1 MFQTFL
7 KDSRIYK
14 PDEILD
20 VLEKIKPYLSIAQS
34 NNKKQYYNIP
44 CAFDIETSSFY
55 ELKNGQ
61 TVPKIKY
68 ERTKK
73 GKRKTGTAH
82 TGKKVAIM
90 YEWTFGIFGL
100 TIIGR
105 TWEEFIKMLNIIATE
120 LELLNYDDKENK
132 SCKVL
137 LIYTHNLGYEFQFLR
152 HWLKWKKVF
161 SVDTR
166 EPVYALTRNGFEFRC
181 SYILSGYSLENL
193 ASELRDYKIEKLVGY
208 LDYSKIR
215 HSKTILTED
224 ELAYCVN
231 DVKVVMEYIHET
243 IERDGDITK
252 IPLTNTGYVRRY
264 CRDICLADSNYRK
277 TISNLTM
284 TEEEYDLAKW
294 AFQGGFTH
302 ANSYHARKEVN
313 NMESDDYISAYP
325 YNLVAGYYPMSKG
338 ERIYIKTWDTLK
350 YNLEH
355 YCCLF
360 VLEMYGVESKFH
372 YESYIS
378 ESKCKQLKNAIINN
392 GRVVSADHLIIACT
406 ELDFEIIR
414 AVYTAEKWRVGHF
427 WRYQRGLLP
436 LTIVNAILKLYKDKT
451 TYKNVVGKEL
461 EYAIAKSLLNA
472 CYGMAITDLLQ
483 PDIKFNYK
491 TNEWDEDK
499 PKRPHKPKNKDD
511 LEKYFEELENYE
523 KELEKRKEQNEK
535 KKCQA
540 IDKYNTDKS
549 RFLFYLWGVWC
560 TAHCRRNLFTAI
572 LNCGPDYV
580 YCDTDCVK
588 IRNAQ
593 KHETYFK
600 EFNNVLRNNLYKSMK
615 TRYWSLKKYGNML
628 KDGKTR
634 DEIEEIMER
643 DLEPILEP
651 TNSDGEKKCLGIWEF
666 DGHYQVF
673 KTLGSKRYLL
683 KYSDDPR
690 NKEKLRGKILLTVSG
705 LNKQTC
711 MPYLIKEHGE
721 TKIFKFFDTNFRVE
735 SDYTGKSTHTYIDE
749 VREGYVTDYNGNK
762 YYYYE
767 RSSVHMESAEY
778 SLTLAK
784 KYIDFIA
791 QVQNREM

>member
-1 MFQTFL
+1 MTAS
-7 KDSRIYK
+7 KIYK
-14 PDEILD
+14 PTEILE

-55 ELKNGQ
+55 VLKNGQ
-61 TVPKIKY
+61 TVTKIKY

-82 TGKKVAIM
+82 TGQKVAIM

-100 TIIGR
+100 VIIGR
-105 TWEEFIKMLNIIATE
+105 TWEELIRMLNIISTE

-166 EPVYALTRNGFEFRC
+166 EPVYALTTNGLEFRC

-215 HSKTILTED
+215 HSKTILTEK
-224 ELAYCVN
+224 EIAYCVN

-243 IERDGDITK
+243 IKRDGDITK

-264 CRDICLADSNYRK
+264 CRDICLADRDYRK
-277 TISNLTM
+277 IISNLTL

-294 AFQGGFTH
+294 TFQGGFTH
-302 ANSYHARKEVN
+302 ANAFHATKEQHD
-313 NMESDDYISAYP
+313 MESYDYISEYP
-325 YNLVAGYYPMSKG
+325 YDLVARYYPMSKG
-338 ERIYIKTWDTLK
+338 ERIYVKTWETLK

-355 YCCLF
+355 YCCMF

-378 ESKCKQLKNAIINN
+378 ESKCKKLEKATINN
-392 GRVVSADHLIIACT
+392 GRVVRAEHLVIACN
-406 ELDFEIIR
+406 EIDFEIIR
-414 AVYTAEKWRVGHF
+414 KIYTAERWRVGHF

-436 LTIVNAILKLYKDKT
+436 LTLVNAILKLYKDKT
-451 TYKNVVGKEL
+451 MYKNVTGKEL
-461 EYAIAKSLLNA
+461 EYGMAKSRINA
-472 CYGMAITDLLQ
+472 SYGMTITDLVQ
-483 PDIKFNYK
+483 PDIEFNYK
-491 TNEWDEDK
+491 TNEWKEDK
-499 PKRPHKPKNKDD
+499 PQRPHKPKNKEGLEEYYEA
-511 LEKYFEELENYE
+511 LEKYE
-523 KELEKRKEQNEK
+523 KELEERSEQQAK
-535 KKCQA
+535 KKSKS
-540 IDKYNTDKS
+540 IDKYNKDNS

-560 TAHCRRNLFTAI
+560 TSHARKNLFTAI
-572 LNCGPDYV
+572 FTCNIDYV

-588 IRNAQ
+588 IRNAK
-593 KHETYFK
+593 KHENYF
-600 EFNNVLRNNLYKSMK
+600 EQFNKLIRDDLYKSMK
-615 TRYWSLKKYGNML
+615 KRYWKLKKYANML
-628 KDGKTR
+628 KEGKTR
-634 DEIEEIMER
+634 EEIEKIMEK
-643 DLEPILEP
+643 DLEPTLEP
-651 TNSDGEKKCLGIWEF
+651 KNSDGEKKCLGIWEF
-666 DGHYQVF
+666 DGHYETF
-673 KTLGSKRYLL
+673 KTLGSKRYLM

-690 NKEKLRGKILLTVSG
+690 NKPKLRGKIILTVSG

-721 TKIFKFFDTNFRVE
+721 KNIFKFFDKNFRVSGE
-735 SDYTGKSTHTYIDE
+735 YTGKSTHTYIDE
-749 VREGYVTDYNGNK
+749 VREGYVIDYNGVRE
-762 YYYYE
+762 YYYE
-767 RSSVHMESAEY
+767 KSSVHMEDAEY
-778 SLTLAK
+778 SLSLSK
-784 KYIDFIA
+784 KYIRFIL
-791 QVQNREM
+791 QMQDREM